1 MHFVP
6 FTGVVISYMDVL
18 LCYRYDASVS
28 YQEAGEGEAPTDVD
42 DRDILVTTAS
52 VDGKMRYFDYQH
64 YRYIWDVQKRTFK
77 ELE

>member
-1 MHFVP
+1 
-6 FTGVVISYMDVL
+6 MDVGDRNML
-18 LCYRYDASVS
+18 IS
-28 YQEAGEGEAPTDVD
+28 AG
-42 DRDILVTTAS
+42 S